1 MVDPGVPAYQPKRKE
16 TNIVM
21 FVGLQGSGKTTT
33 IAKYAKYYHIKVNFS
48 FF

>member
-1 MVDPGVPAYQPKRKE
+1 LIKTVDPGVPAYQPKRKE

-33 IAKYAKYYHIKVNFS
+33 IAKYAILSYKS
-48 FF
+48 